1 MQPQSTL
8 STCAREGGEG
18 VGVTRRRDGTGRDV
32 REAQLDVQLE
42 GPRQPTTWAAARSV
56 GCRVAACR
64 LERSERRRDGG
75 GGWTVGTRGI
85 KKC

>member
-18 VGVTRRRDGTGRDV
+18 VGVTRRRDV
-32 REAQLDVQLE
+32 HEAQLDVQLE
-42 GPRQPTTWAAARSV
+42 GLRQPTTCAAARSV
-56 GCRVAACR
+56 GCRVATYR
-64 LERSERRRDGG
+64 LERSVRRRDGG